1 MKKQKENPKAKSP
14 SGAIQEEVITTH
26 INADF
31 DALASMIAAKKLY
44 PQAAL
49 VFPGSQ
55 EKNLRNFFLHSMS
68 YLFDFT
74 KIKHVD
80 LDRIKRLILVDTRQK
95 NRIGKFANL
104 ANRKNVEIH
113 IYDHHHDS
121 EDDIHGQ
128 VEVIRDVGATT
139 SILTELIRQKNIPIS
154 ADEATIMCLG
164 IHEDTGS
171 FTFASTR
178 PDDYQA
184 AAWLADRGAN
194 PNLIADMLTREFS
207 AEQVWLLSDLTR
219 SATKRIINGIEV
231 VIASVT
237 REEYIGD
244 FAVLVHK
251 FMEMENLDVIIALAQ
266 MEDKIYMVA
275 RSRVEEVNVADI
287 ALAFGGGGHPQAASA
302 TIKNKTLIQMERS
315 LQALLRSRIIPKKVA
330 RDMMSSPVIHISPS
344 GTLQEA
350 AVAMTKYNINV
361 LIVLDDEGHLLGY
374 VSRQVVEK
382 AVYFGLGDIPIRDY
396 MTIEFSTVDPNASLK
411 EVQERIIEEK
421 LRILPVVE
429 EGKVLGV
436 ITRTDL
442 LNILVGGPVIPD
454 FLYESRHANHF
465 LRKKN
470 MAAMLKERLPRRVI
484 KLLKAF
490 GNVADMM
497 GYNAY
502 LVGGLVRDVILKR
515 DNLDV
520 DIVIEGDGI
529 KFAQEFAAHHEVKV
543 RSHKKF
549 GTVVLIFPD
558 EFKVDVATARI
569 ETYDSPAAPPNV
581 EMSSLKMDLYRRD
594 FTINTL
600 AVKLNK
606 RDYGTLVDY
615 FGAQKDIK
623 EKVIRVLHN
632 LSFVEDPTRVL
643 RAIRFEQRFE
653 FKIGKLTLAL
663 MKNAVAINCFKDL
676 SGRRLFLELKLLLSE
691 QDPFKAIE
699 RMGEFDLLQI
709 VSPQLSLGGDLRS
722 LLRQI
727 HGVISW
733 FDLLYLEES
742 YEPWRV
748 YWHGLTSP
756 LDVKALNQVA
766 ERMQMGETEK
776 RSLLGQRL
784 EVSNVLDKL
793 YRMRADDNFS
803 LYKLL
808 SHYDTETLL
817 YMMAKANNKTIKR
830 HISNYFTRL
839 KGSESILKGKDLKA
853 LGFEPGPLY
862 KEIFD
867 RLLEAKLNNLVRGK
881 KDEIEFVKEKFGSYI
896 EA

>member
-14 SGAIQEEVITTH
+14 SGAVQEEVITTH

-691 QDPFKAIE
+691 QDPFK
-699 RMGEFDLLQI
+699 
-709 VSPQLSLGGDLRS
+709 
-722 LLRQI
+722 
-727 HGVISW
+727 
-733 FDLLYLEES
+733 
-742 YEPWRV
+742 EPWR
-748 YWHGLTSP
+748 
-756 LDVKALNQVA
+756 
-766 ERMQMGETEK
+766 
-776 RSLLGQRL
+776 
-784 EVSNVLDKL
+784 
-793 YRMRADDNFS
+793 
-803 LYKLL
+803 
-808 SHYDTETLL
+808 
-817 YMMAKANNKTIKR
+817 
-830 HISNYFTRL
+830 
-839 KGSESILKGKDLKA
+839 GSEKPASANPWGDL
-853 LGFEPGPLY
+853 
-862 KEIFD
+862 
-867 RLLEAKLNNLVRGK
+867 LV
-881 KDEIEFVKEKFGSYI
+881 
-896 EA
+896 